1 MGTSSFALPTLKTLV
16 ERGYNVIAVYTQPPR
31 PAGRGKKV
39 KISPIGQFARE
50 NKMNVFHPENFSSHN
65 DIHTFQ
71 SLNADLVFVVAY
83 GLLLPEEL
91 LKAAK
96 IGFFNVHASILPR
109 WRGAAPIQRAL
120 LSGDS
125 ETGVCIIKLEV
136 SLDTG
141 PIVAKRRL
149 KIKKDDN
156 TGSLHERLSFM
167 GAELTDEL
175 CKNCNSL
182 QYIRQETQG
191 VTYAKK
197 IQKIETWINWDV
209 SASSVDRQIRAF
221 SPMPG
226 AWFQLGGERIK
237 ILESRVSDGIGVPG
251 QIIDRY
257 LQVACK
263 IGSICP
269 TILQRPGRSPLSKEE
284 FLRGYKVSSGMS
296 LS

>member
-1 MGTSSFALPTLKTLV
+1 
-16 ERGYNVIAVYTQPPR
+16 VYTQPPR
-31 PAGRGKKV
+31 PAGRGKKI

-50 NKMNVFHPENFSSHN
+50 NKIDVFHPENFSSDN
-65 DIHTFQ
+65 DINDFQ
-71 SLNADLVFVVAY
+71 SLNADLVFVIAY
-83 GLLLPEEL
+83 GLLLPQEL

-120 LSGDS
+120 LSGDI
-125 ETGVCIIKLEV
+125 ETGVCIIKLEA

-141 PIVAKRRL
+141 PIVFKRRL

-156 TGSLHERLSFM
+156 TGSLHERLSYV
-167 GAELTDEL
+167 GAELAHEL
-175 CKNCNSL
+175 CRNFNSL
-182 QYIRQETQG
+182 QYITQETQG
-191 VTYAKK
+191 VTYARK

-221 SPMPG
+221 APVPG
-226 AWFQLGGERIK
+226 AWFQLDGERIK
-237 ILESRVSDGIGVPG
+237 ILESRVGDGIGVPG
-251 QIIDRY
+251 QIIDSH

-263 IGSICP
+263 IGSIFP
-269 TILQRPGRSPLSKEE
+269 TILQRSGRSPLSKEE
-284 FLRGYKVSSGMS
+284 FLRGYKVSPGMS